1 MKDKINIEKLRRKIS
16 RCHEMIAK
24 AKSIKFDAVTWSD
37 EEIGVLKKLFDNR
50 AEKEAAIHLEKL
62 IGPYSP
68 TPVSSRPN
76 KPVKS
81 KRTRTKA
88 SVKKKVLQKNVR

>member
-1 MKDKINIEKLRRKIS
+1 MKDKINVEKLKRRIS
-16 RCHEMIAK
+16 RCYEMIAK
-24 AKSIKFDAVTWSD
+24 AKSMKSDAVKWSD
-37 EEIGVLKKLFDNR
+37 EEIEVLKKLFHNR

-62 IGPYSP
+62 IGPYST
-68 TPVSSRPN
+68 TPVASGPN

-88 SVKKKVLQKNVR
+88 AVKKKVLQKNVR

>member
-1 MKDKINIEKLRRKIS
+1 MKNQIDIEKLKRKIS

-24 AKSIKFDAVTWSD
+24 AKSMKFDAVTWSD
-37 EEIGVLKKLFDNR
+37 EEIKVLKKLFDNQ

-62 IGPYSP
+62 IGPYGT
-68 TPVSSRPN
+68 TPAAS

-81 KRTRTKA
+81 KCRRTKKA
-88 SVKKKVLQKNVR
+88 AVKKKVLQKNAR

>member
-1 MKDKINIEKLRRKIS
+1 
-16 RCHEMIAK
+16 MIAK

-88 SVKKKVLQKNVR
+88 AVKKKVLQKNAR

>member
-1 MKDKINIEKLRRKIS
+1 
-16 RCHEMIAK
+16 MIAK
-24 AKSIKFDAVTWSD
+24 AKNMKFDAVRWSD

-68 TPVSSRPN
+68 ASVASRPN
-76 KPVKS
+76 NPVKS

-88 SVKKKVLQKNVR
+88 AVKKKVLQKNSR

>member
-1 MKDKINIEKLRRKIS
+1 MKKKIDIEKLRRRIS
-16 RCHEMIAK
+16 RCHEMIAQ
-24 AKSIKFDAVTWSD
+24 AKRMKSDGVNWSD

-62 IGPYSP
+62 IGPYST
-68 TPVSSRPN
+68 TPVASRPN

-88 SVKKKVLQKNVR
+88 TVKKKVLQKNV